1 MRRRLKGFEARVFQ
15 HKYDHLKGI
24 LCYDRFPPEDREA
37 VQKSI
42 EFFAQPKLTSY
53 LLNMTTPNNDT
64 MEFPD
69 TESLLRLLLIEKNFS
84 PELRGAINY
93 KA

>member
-1 MRRRLKGFEARVFQ
+1 MQINNKQ
-15 HKYDHLKGI
+15 
-24 LCYDRFPPEDREA
+24 
-37 VQKSI
+37 QTT
-42 EFFAQPKLTSY
+42 AQPKLTSY
-53 LLNMTTPNNDT
+53 LLKMTTPNNDT